1 MRQSMLLEG
10 PLSEY
15 EQRIAR
21 LTAEMKKVGMDG
33 ILLSAPDNMRYFCGH
48 RSIVWDSNVSM
59 PGTLVLSADGNM
71 RLAGSQSNNPTA
83 RMTACVDEDC
93 YIAYFNG
100 GTRQP
105 GQPSSY
111 PEAIL
116 QAFKELGLENG
127 KIGMEWGRGC
137 RVRMIHADYENIIA
151 HMPHANFVD
160 ASNTIWAVRGVKS
173 PYEQDLLRKG
183 QQHQHQAV
191 RACLCSHCPRSH
203 Y

>member
-116 QAFKELGLENG
+116 QAFKELGLE
-127 KIGMEWGRGC
+127 KRQD
-137 RVRMIHADYENIIA
+137 RY
-151 HMPHANFVD
+151 
-160 ASNTIWAVRGVKS
+160 GV
-173 PYEQDLLRKG
+173 G
-183 QQHQHQAV
+183 
-191 RACLCSHCPRSH
+191 PRLPCA
-203 Y
+203 YDPC